1 MERQIKLY
9 PLTFEMTN
17 WSKVP
22 GRHVKHWLPD
32 EHLEFLPSEKDV
44 PNMAPFITVVG
55 RNIEVCGC
63 KSVLAANGIYTW
75 FPHIKVSGCSTWWS
89 ADFCYVLCFNK
100 KTYALYAAKDI
111 QKKDGRDLVGSEILR
126 WDSETKVYAELPNR
140 PGFTGCTI
148 SGAINET
155 MNGSYLF
162 DPEGETHLD
171 RKNSEKWGHH
181 YPAVWWK
188 PDRSYF
194 MYVLFNKSTC
204 MYEHRVNHGKFSMT
218 RYLSSYTIKKP
229 WEPPHFCFVEIVT
242 ILTATMECGKN
253 TSMIG

>member
-1 MERQIKLY
+1 ML
-9 PLTFEMTN
+9 
-17 WSKVP
+17 
-22 GRHVKHWLPD
+22 HVVVRR
-32 EHLEFLPSEKDV
+32 FLL
-44 PNMAPFITVVG
+44 F
-55 RNIEVCGC
+55 
-63 KSVLAANGIYTW
+63 
-75 FPHIKVSGCSTWWS
+75 
-89 ADFCYVLCFNK
+89 LCFNK

-204 MYEHRVNHGKFSMT
+204 MYEHRVNHGKF
-218 RYLSSYTIKKP
+218 YDDTISQLLYDQETVGAPAFLFRGDCDDIDGNHGMWQEYIDDWVKSKNVVVAASKPHTGTPAVNEEQDGFSIVEQFIQSQKAMHEHKKRR
-229 WEPPHFCFVEIVT
+229 
-242 ILTATMECGKN
+242 K
-253 TSMIG
+253 